1 MKLEEFDK
9 NKLINKQFDISS
21 NSNCKLL
28 IVKSKYNELLTN
40 SICNGIFNELKTTNM
55 DQNLMGLENIPG
67 GAFEIPLATKRLI
80 NKIKPEIVI
89 AVACIIKGDT
99 KHYEFLSS
107 TVINA
112 LRNVSFETNIP
123 VINGIITTETID
135 QAISRVGKEYNKGKD
150 FANTAINLLKYYSN
164 IT

>member
-1 MKLEEFDK
+1 
-9 NKLINKQFDISS
+9 
-21 NSNCKLL
+21 
-28 IVKSKYNELLTN
+28 
-40 SICNGIFNELKTTNM
+40 
-55 DQNLMGLENIPG
+55 MGLENIPG

>member
-1 MKLEEFDK
+1 LKIEKLDE
-9 NKLINKQFDISS
+9 NKLVSRQIEIHS
-21 NSNCKLL
+21 NLLCKIL
-28 IVKSKYNELLTN
+28 IVKSKYNEILTN
-40 SICNGIFNELKTTNM
+40 SICNGIVNELTLSNV
-55 DQNLMGLENIPG
+55 DQNAMGLENIPG

-80 NKIKPEIVI
+80 SKIKPKIVI

-112 LRNVSFETNIP
+112 LRNVSFETNTP
-123 VINGIITTETID
+123 VINGIITTETLD
-135 QAISRVGKEYNKGKD
+135 QAISRVGEEYNKGKD